1 MRQLDRW
8 EVDPLAASWLVLEG
22 VEYECGG
29 KMQLK
34 SNDNRRLY
42 CLKKHQENVREQEWV
57 VYVRLRCG
65 RIPPDPILSRCLDR
79 NNPLDGGRLHPS
91 LPESWVRVWL
101 RSRQEL
107 YRRMVHRLHS
117 SEALQ
122 KRMVSLKTEC
132 NMLRE
137 LAAPCASA
145 IVPSHQS
152 SLISSTWRY
161 HRCKHMRT
169 SHANHG
175 LANSDRDNAF

>member
-79 NNPLDGGRLHPS
+79 NNPLDGGRTKQPRLIHATSTMTIAHCRS
-91 LPESWVRVWL
+91 LDL
-101 RSRQEL
+101 
-107 YRRMVHRLHS
+107 
-117 SEALQ
+117 
-122 KRMVSLKTEC
+122 
-132 NMLRE
+132 
-137 LAAPCASA
+137 
-145 IVPSHQS
+145 
-152 SLISSTWRY
+152 
-161 HRCKHMRT
+161 
-169 SHANHG
+169 
-175 LANSDRDNAF
+175 

>member
-8 EVDPLAASWLVLEG
+8 EVDPLAAFWLVLEG

-57 VYVRLRCG
+57 VYVKLRCG

-145 IVPSHQS
+145 CRHQQ
-152 SLISSTWRY
+152 TRR
-161 HRCKHMRT
+161 HQDHMIA
-169 SHANHG
+169 H
-175 LANSDRDNAF
+175 